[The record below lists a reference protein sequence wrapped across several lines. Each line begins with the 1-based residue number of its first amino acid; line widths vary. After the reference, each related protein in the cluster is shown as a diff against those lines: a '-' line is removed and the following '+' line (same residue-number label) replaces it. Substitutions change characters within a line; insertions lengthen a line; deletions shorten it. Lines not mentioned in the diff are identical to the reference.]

1 MSNWNFISR
10 KFLKQTDEFPQFP
23 PGAFRMPN
31 QKPDPSIK
39 IYDELYAPAVF
50 EMEGE
55 LYAVSY
61 THLDVYKRQR

>member
-31 QKPDPSIK
+31 QKQIQALKFMMNSARLQI
-39 IYDELYAPAVF
+39 E
-50 EMEGE
+50 
-55 LYAVSY
+55 
-61 THLDVYKRQR
+61 